1 MGRRIYISGASG
13 AGVSTLGAA
22 LAARLGV
29 AHVDVD
35 DYYWYPTEPPF
46 VQARPV
52 LERVSLL
59 RGVVAEGDW
68 VLSGS
73 LDGWGDEVIQGVDR
87 VVFVD
92 TPTALRIERIK
103 ARELQCHGER
113 ILPGGDMHE
122 KHLAFLAWAESYES
136 GSRAGRNRPRHER
149 WLGQL
154 SLPWLRVDGALP
166 TELLL
171 RQVLATIAG

>member
-1 MGRRIYISGASG
+1 MGKRIYINGASG

-22 LAARLGV
+22 LGAGLEV
-29 AHVDVD
+29 VHVDVD
-35 DYYWYPTEPPF
+35 DFYWYPTEPPF

-52 LERVSLL
+52 SERVSLL
-59 RGVVAEGDW
+59 CGVLADGDW

-73 LDGWGDEVIQGVDR
+73 LDGWGDEVIQGVDQ

-103 ARELQCHGER
+103 ARELQCHGAR

-122 KHLAFLAWAESYES
+122 NHLAFLAWAESYES

-149 WLGQL
+149 WLEQL
-154 SLPWLRVDGALP
+154 TLPWLRVDGALP
-166 TELLL
+166 TELLVQ
-171 RQVLATIAG
+171 RVLATIAG